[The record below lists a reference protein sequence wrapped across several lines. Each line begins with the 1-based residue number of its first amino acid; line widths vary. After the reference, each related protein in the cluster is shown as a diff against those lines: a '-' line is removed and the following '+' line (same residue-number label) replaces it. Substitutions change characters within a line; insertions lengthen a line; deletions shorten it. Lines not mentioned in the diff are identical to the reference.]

1 MLKVGDVVQ
10 IIESDDLLSFLG
22 TTSSIAG
29 KLGVIV
35 AEYSDTE
42 LFDVCLFD
50 RPGETFPLFRVEFK
64 ICRT

>member
-1 MLKVGDVVQ
+1 MKIGDVVQ

-22 TTSSIAG
+22 TTSPIAG

-50 RPGETFPLFRVEFK
+50 SPETPFPLFRDEFK

>member
-22 TTSSIAG
+22 TTSPIAG

-35 AEYSDTE
+35 AEHSGADLFE
-42 LFDVCLFD
+42 VRLFDS
-50 RPGETFPLFRVEFK
+50 PETTFPLFMDEFK
-64 ICRT
+64 LCRK